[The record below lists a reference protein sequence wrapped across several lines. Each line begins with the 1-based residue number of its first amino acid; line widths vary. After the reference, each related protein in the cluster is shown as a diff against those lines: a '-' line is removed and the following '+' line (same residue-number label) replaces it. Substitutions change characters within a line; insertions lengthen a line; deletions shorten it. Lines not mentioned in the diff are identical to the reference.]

1 VNRPLV
7 TIGIPTYNRA
17 DGYLREAL
25 ADALAQTYAPLEIV
39 VSDNASTDA
48 TPERVRA
55 MADERV
61 RYVRHETNIG
71 GNANF
76 NACLEHARGAYFL
89 LLHDDDRIDPDFVSS
104 CMDAFARAD
113 PDAPPGL
120 IRTGTR
126 VIDAAGEVISERR
139 NEASSGS
146 AAELMLSWFERRTSM
161 YFCSTLYRTEALRA
175 VGGFTS
181 PHGLY
186 IDVIAAVRIAADHPV
201 LDVPDVK
208 ASFRRHGGNHGGVRS
223 IEAWCEDSRYLL
235 DLAAEAA
242 GDRADELRSV
252 GLRYFTTNNYSRV
265 ARLAG
270 ASVRARAYWT
280 VYRYFGFRASPLRFV
295 AMRRLRRWR
304 QALRGSVA

>member
-1 VNRPLV
+1 MGPLV

-89 LLHDDDRIDPDFVSS
+89 LLHDDDRIDPGFVAT

-113 PDAPPGL
+113 PAAPPGL

-126 VIDAAGEVISERR
+126 VIDADGEVLSERR
-139 NEASSGS
+139 NDASSGS
-146 AAELMLSWFERRTSM
+146 AAEFMLGWFARRTSM
-161 YFCSTLYRTEALRA
+161 YFCSTLYRTDALREA
-175 VGGFTS
+175 GGFAS

-186 IDVIAAVRIAADHPV
+186 IDVIAAVRIAAEHPTV
-201 LDVPDVK
+201 DVPDVK
-208 ASFRRHGGNHGGVRS
+208 ASFRRHGGNSGGVRA
-223 IEAWCEDSRYLL
+223 IEAWCEDSLFLL
-235 DLAAEAA
+235 DLAASVA
-242 GDRADELRSV
+242 GDRAAEVRAV

-265 ARLAG
+265 ARLSG
-270 ASVRARAYWT
+270 AAVRARAYWT
-280 VYRYFGFRASPLRFV
+280 VYRYFGFRASPIRYV
-295 AMRRLRRWR
+295 AVRRLRRWR
-304 QALRGSVA
+304 QSWRGASA

>member
-1 VNRPLV
+1 MNRPLV

-25 ADALAQTYAPLEIV
+25 GDALAQTSAPLEIV
-39 VSDNASTDA
+39 VSDNASTDG

-55 MADERV
+55 MADARV

-76 NACLEHARGAYFL
+76 NACLAHASGAYFL
-89 LLHDDDRIDPDFVSS
+89 LLHDDDRIDPDFVAT
-104 CMDAFARAD
+104 CMDALARAE
-113 PDAPPGL
+113 PAEPPGL

-126 VIDAAGEVISERR
+126 VIDAAGEVLSERR

-146 AAELMLSWFERRTSM
+146 AADLMLSWFERRTSM
-161 YFCSTLYRTEALRA
+161 YFCSTLYHTASLRA

-208 ASFRRHGGNHGGVRS
+208 AAFRRHGGNHGGVRS
-223 IEAWCEDSRYLL
+223 IEAWCEDSRFLL
-235 DLAAEAA
+235 DLAVEVA
-242 GDRADELRSV
+242 GDRADALRAM
-252 GLRYFTTNNYSRV
+252 GLRYFSTNNFNRV
-265 ARLAG
+265 ARLTG
-270 ASVRARAYWT
+270 AWVRARSYWT

-295 AMRRLRRWR
+295 ALRRLRRWR
-304 QALRGSVA
+304 QSLRGGVA